1 MTLSSGHWTGRA
13 KRCDTV
19 FTCSPSVEPQRQIAS
34 VFTAVIISEKCILLK
49 KICFQKVSQ
58 LLAKTVNESSFVFAL
73 NKVKVETE
81 IVC

>member
-1 MTLSSGHWTGRA
+1 M
-13 KRCDTV
+13 
-19 FTCSPSVEPQRQIAS
+19 FTCSPSVEPQRQIA
-34 VFTAVIISEKCILLK
+34 TAVIISEKCILLK

-58 LLAKTVNESSFVFAL
+58 LLAKIVNESSFVFAQ